1 VTWGNKEEAMLVLE
15 HIAFPSR
22 ETITSGAKYPSPL
35 QVLFVDE
42 LLMLTSFDFGGHDP
56 FHASFGT

>member
-1 VTWGNKEEAMLVLE
+1 MLE